1 MGRPISLGV
10 LLRGQPTLRQFD
22 ILSRADQMFAHLF
35 SDGRGRYYGG
45 PLTEEQIDQLDP
57 EYRARQASNQP

>member
-1 MGRPISLGV
+1 
-10 LLRGQPTLRQFD
+10 
-22 ILSRADQMFAHLF
+22 MFAHLF